1 MRALKNGARRAARST
16 PPQRRVLI
24 VDDSAMHRLWLEAML
39 AGRYA
44 LRAASD
50 GQTAVDSVAVFRP
63 DVILLDVMMP
73 GMDGLTACR
82 ALRARPEGRSI
93 PIILVTSKREEWDVE
108 AGFASGCTDYIT
120 KPVDRLELLAK
131 MESWL
136 EAVPVTD
143 GEVG

>member
-1 MRALKNGARRAARST
+1 MRTLKHGARRAARST
-16 PPQRRVLI
+16 PQRRVLI

-39 AGRYA
+39 EGRYA

-50 GQTAVDSVAVFRP
+50 GQAAVDSVAAFRP

-82 ALRARPEGRSI
+82 ALRERPESRAI
-93 PIILVTSKREEWDVE
+93 PIILVTSQREEWDVE

-131 MESWL
+131 LESWL
-136 EAVPVTD
+136 EAVPVTN